1 MFHVIGWQAASGAFN
16 IRTAR
21 CMSIGG
27 RSIMPFKDIIKS
39 LVFAPPE
46 ILGAA
51 QVERGQRLAM
61 ADASVVL
68 NFAAPE
74 VLSLNR

>member
-1 MFHVIGWQAASGAFN
+1 
-16 IRTAR
+16 
-21 CMSIGG
+21 
-27 RSIMPFKDIIKS
+27 MPFKDIIKS